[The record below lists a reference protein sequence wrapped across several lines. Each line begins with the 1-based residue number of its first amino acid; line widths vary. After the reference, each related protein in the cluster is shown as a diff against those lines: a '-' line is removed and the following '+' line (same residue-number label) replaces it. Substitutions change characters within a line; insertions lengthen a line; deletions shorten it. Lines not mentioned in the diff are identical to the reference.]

1 MTFLKIFSFKLLMII
16 LLFDSAVSV
25 KDQARIRIIYFN
37 VIYIFFLSLFGK
49 KVRMVALMQKKKTV
63 H

>member
-1 MTFLKIFSFKLLMII
+1 MII
-16 LLFDSAVSV
+16 LLFDSPVSV

-37 VIYIFFLSLFGK
+37 VICIFFFLFLAKRLGWW
-49 KVRMVALMQKKKTV
+49 

>member
-1 MTFLKIFSFKLLMII
+1 MII